1 MLKIFLFVFSFLP
14 KNLPHPDSFDF
25 AIAISVQVNME
36 FHPCKCG
43 NPPFRG
49 GDIARRATCIKELK
63 KKYKNKILYLD
74 AGNFV
79 RITPYEPYAPF
90 VFSKIAK
97 ELKLDAI
104 GVGYYEYFGGKT
116 YLEKVADKFPF
127 ASLLPEYNFIPK
139 EKIFK
144 VKDFKIIFTSYSPPY
159 GEKNIS
165 PCIEYFKNSKEGKTL
180 YILASTS
187 VTPELF
193 EDLPENLLF
202 IYGSYHKFENV
213 IDTTNYKFIYITPA
227 RYGLYFPILFFKYKE
242 GKFKIKYFVE
252 IPMDSYIPSDKNID
266 KLEEEFIS
274 ERKKYQEKRE
284 EEIRK
289 RQKSN

>member
-1 MLKIFLFVFSFLP
+1 MLNLILLIFFFLP

-36 FHPCKCG
+36 FHPCRCG

-63 KKYKNKILYLD
+63 KKYKGKILYFD

-79 RITPYEPYAPF
+79 RITPYEPYAPP

-116 YLEKVADKFPF
+116 YLEKVKDNFPF
-127 ASLLPEYNFIPK
+127 ATLLPELSFIPK

-144 VKDFKIIFTSYSPPY
+144 IKDFEIIFTSYSPLY
-159 GEKNIS
+159 GNKDVAPVN
-165 PCIEYFKNSKEGKTL
+165 EYFENSKKDKTL
-180 YILASTS
+180 YVLASTS
-187 VTPELF
+187 VEPQVF
-193 EDLPENLLF
+193 ENLPENLLF

-213 IDTTNYKFIYITPA
+213 VDTLNYKFIYTTPA
-227 RYGLYFPILFFKYKE
+227 RYGLYFPILFFKYKD

-252 IPMDSYIPSDKNID
+252 IPMDSYVPSDKNID

-274 ERKKYQEKRE
+274 ARKEYQEKRE

-289 RQKSN
+289 RQIK

>member
-1 MLKIFLFVFSFLP
+1 MLKTFLFIFSFLP
-14 KNLPHPDSFDF
+14 KGLPHPDSFDF

-49 GDIARRATCIKELK
+49 GDIARRASCIKELK
-63 KKYKNKILYLD
+63 KKYKDKILYFD

-79 RITPYEPYAPF
+79 RITPYEPYAPLI
-90 VFSKIAK
+90 FSKIAK

-116 YLEKVADKFPF
+116 YLEKFKDKFPF
-127 ASLLPEYNFIPK
+127 ATLIPELNFIPG
-139 EKIFK
+139 ERVFK
-144 VKDFKIIFTSYSPPY
+144 VKDFEIIFTSYSPLSS
-159 GEKNIS
+159 EKES
-165 PCIEYFKNSKEGKTL
+165 EPVDEYFKNAKEDKTF
-180 YILASTS
+180 YVFASTNM
-187 VTPELF
+187 TPESFKILS
-193 EDLPENLLF
+193 ENLLF
-202 IYGSYHKFENV
+202 IYGSHYKFENV
-213 IDTTNYKFIYITPA
+213 IDTLNYKFIYITCA
-227 RYGLYFPILFFKYKE
+227 RYGLFFPILFFKYKD

-266 KLEEEFIS
+266 KLEKEFIS
-274 ERKKYQEKRE
+274 EREKYHKKRE

-289 RQKSN
+289 RQR